1 MTTPLLETT
10 ALKKHFFLKRTGL
23 FGRRER
29 VFAVDG
35 VDLTLASGETLGLVG
50 ESGCGKSTLGRT
62 MLRLLDAT
70 SGRIFFD
77 GRDITPLRGRE
88 LKGLRAEMQVIF
100 QDPYSS
106 LNPRLT
112 VEHIVGD
119 ALKTHGLAKG
129 QEVTDRVGQILDK
142 VGIHREKM
150 KSFPH
155 EFSGGQRQR
164 IGIARAL
171 ILQPKLIICD
181 EPVSALDVSIQA
193 QVINL
198 LADLKSEFALSY
210 VMIAH
215 DLSVVNHVAN
225 RIAVMYLG
233 KIIELASNR
242 ELLRRPLHPYT
253 QALISAIP
261 VLDPDRKKKRIILK
275 GELPSPINPPPGC
288 RFHPRCWKA
297 MDICKTV
304 EPRWAEIEPAH
315 FVMCH
320 LYEAC
325 RGGPERQRE
334 NSATRDPGAP

>member
-1 MTTPLLETT
+1 MTTPLLETIG
-10 ALKKHFFLKRTGL
+10 LQKHFVLKRVTP

-35 VDLTLASGETLGLVG
+35 VDLTLSSGETLGLVG

-119 ALKTHGLAKG
+119 ALKTQGLAKG

-155 EFSGGQRQR
+155 EFSG
-164 IGIARAL
+164 
-171 ILQPKLIICD
+171 
-181 EPVSALDVSIQA
+181 
-193 QVINL
+193 
-198 LADLKSEFALSY
+198 
-210 VMIAH
+210 
-215 DLSVVNHVAN
+215 
-225 RIAVMYLG
+225 
-233 KIIELASNR
+233 
-242 ELLRRPLHPYT
+242 
-253 QALISAIP
+253 
-261 VLDPDRKKKRIILK
+261 
-275 GELPSPINPPPGC
+275 
-288 RFHPRCWKA
+288 
-297 MDICKTV
+297 
-304 EPRWAEIEPAH
+304 
-315 FVMCH
+315 
-320 LYEAC
+320 
-325 RGGPERQRE
+325 
-334 NSATRDPGAP
+334 